1 MEFFFMG
8 SIVECTLKA
17 GERGGQLQEIPQ
29 ATTRRMMLADLLME
43 HLNRRAAQVRREYS
57 LADD

>member
-1 MEFFFMG
+1 MG